1 MRLFR
6 TSSLWA
12 AVAAAVG
19 VFVLLGYFVDFE
31 FIQKIRLLFMQW
43 AALLA
48 AAALLVGLA
57 NLVQVHWRKL
67 SLTDEGWIY
76 SAVLILAFLVTLIL
90 ALSFGPDNTVALF
103 IFENFQLPLEAGL
116 MALLSVTLLVAG
128 FRLVTRRRDAFSIL
142 FLATALL
149 VMIGT
154 GPALGGTEGPVTV
167 VMRDL
172 RAWISQVWSAGG
184 ARGIALGVALG
195 ATTTGLRVLLSADRP
210 YGS

>member
-6 TSSLWA
+6 ISSLWA
-12 AVAAAVG
+12 AVAAAIG
-19 VFVLLGYFVDFE
+19 VFVLLGYFLNFE
-31 FIQKIRLLFMQW
+31 FIQNIRLLFMRW

-76 SAVLILAFLVTLIL
+76 SAVLILALLATLIL
-90 ALSFGPDNTVALF
+90 ALLLGPDDDVALF
-103 IFENFQLPLEAGL
+103 IVENFQLPLEAGL

-128 FRLVTRRRDAFSIL
+128 FRLAARRRDAFSVL

-149 VMIGT
+149 VLVGT
-154 GPALGGTEGPVTV
+154 GPVLGGAEGQVL
-167 VMRDL
+167 RDL
-172 RAWISQVWSAGG
+172 RAWIAQVWSAGG

-195 ATTTGLRVLLSADRP
+195 ATTTGLRVLLGADRP

>member
-6 TSSLWA
+6 VSSLWA
-12 AVAAAVG
+12 AVAAAIG
-19 VFVLLGYFVDFE
+19 AFVLLGYFLDFE
-31 FIQKIRLLFMQW
+31 FIQNIRLLFMRW

-76 SAVLILAFLVTLIL
+76 SAVLILALLATLIL
-90 ALSFGPDNTVALF
+90 ALLLGPDGEVALF
-103 IFENFQLPLEAGL
+103 IVENFQLPLEAGL

-128 FRLVTRRRDAFSIL
+128 FRLAARRRDAFSVL

-149 VMIGT
+149 VLLGT
-154 GPALGGTEGPVTV
+154 GPVLGGAEGQ

-172 RAWISQVWSAGG
+172 RAWIAQVWSAGG

-195 ATTTGLRVLLSADRP
+195 ATTTGLRVLLGADRP

>member
-1 MRLFR
+1 MRLVR
-6 TSSLWA
+6 TSALWA

-19 VFVLLGYFVDFE
+19 VFVLLGYFVDFD
-31 FIQKIRLLFMQW
+31 FIQNIRLLFMRW

-48 AAALLVGLA
+48 AAALLVGLT

-67 SLTDEGWIY
+67 SQTEEGWIY
-76 SAVLILAFLVTLIL
+76 SALLILAFLVTLV
-90 ALSFGPDNTVALF
+90 LSLIFGPDGDISLF
-103 IFENFQLPLEAGL
+103 IFKYFQFPIEAGL

-128 FRLVTRRRDAFSIL
+128 FRLVTRRRDAFSLL
-142 FLATALL
+142 FLGTALV

-154 GPALGGTEGPVTV
+154 GPALLGTQGPITV
-167 VMRDL
+167 GMSEL
-172 RAWISQVWSAGG
+172 RNWIAQVWSAGG

-195 ATTTGLRVLLSADRP
+195 ATTTGLRVLLGADRP

>member
-1 MRLFR
+1 MKLFR
-6 TSSLWA
+6 ISSLWA
-12 AVAAAVG
+12 AVAAAIG
-19 VFVLLGYFVDFE
+19 AFVLLGYFLNIE
-31 FIQKIRLLFMQW
+31 IIQNVRLLFMQW

-76 SAVLILAFLVTLIL
+76 SAVLILALLATLIL
-90 ALSFGPDNTVALF
+90 ALLLGPDDEVALF
-103 IFENFQLPLEAGL
+103 IVGNFQLPLEAGL

-128 FRLVTRRRDAFSIL
+128 FRLAARRRDAFSIL
-142 FLATALL
+142 FLVTALL
-149 VMIGT
+149 VLLGT
-154 GPALGGTEGPVTV
+154 GPALGGAEGQ

-195 ATTTGLRVLLSADRP
+195 ATTTGLRVLLGADRP

>member
-1 MRLFR
+1 MKLFR
-6 TSSLWA
+6 TSALWA

-31 FIQKIRLLFMQW
+31 FIHSIRLLFMRW

-48 AAALLVGLA
+48 AAALLVGLT

-67 SLTDEGWIY
+67 SLTEEGWIY
-76 SAVLILAFLVTLIL
+76 SALLILAFLVTLVLSL
-90 ALSFGPDNTVALF
+90 AFGPDDDVSLF
-103 IFENFQLPLEAGL
+103 IFKYFQFPIEAAL

-128 FRLVTRRRDAFSIL
+128 FRLVTRRRDAFSLL

-154 GPALGGTEGPVTV
+154 GPALVGTQGPITV
-167 VMRDL
+167 NLINL
-172 RAWISQVWSAGG
+172 RIWIAQVWSAGG
-184 ARGIALGVALG
+184 ARGIVLGVALG
-195 ATTTGLRVLLSADRP
+195 ATTTGLRVLLGSDRP

>member
-1 MRLFR
+1 MRLIR
-6 TSSLWA
+6 ISALWA

-31 FIQKIRLLFMQW
+31 FIQNIRLLFMRW

-48 AAALLVGLA
+48 AAALLVGLT

-67 SLTDEGWIY
+67 SLTEEGWVY
-76 SAVLILAFLVTLIL
+76 SALLILAFLVTLVLSL
-90 ALSFGPDNTVALF
+90 AFGPDDDVSLF
-103 IFENFQLPLEAGL
+103 IFKYFQFPIEAGL

-128 FRLVTRRRDAFSIL
+128 FRLATRRRDAFSLL

-154 GPALGGTEGPVTV
+154 GPALVGTQGPITV
-167 VMRDL
+167 NLSNL
-172 RAWISQVWSAGG
+172 RNWIAQVWSAGA
-184 ARGIALGVALG
+184 ARGIVLGVALG
-195 ATTTGLRVLLSADRP
+195 ATTTGLRVLLGADRP

>member
-6 TSSLWA
+6 TSALWA

-19 VFVLLGYFVDFE
+19 VFVLLGYFVDFD
-31 FIQKIRLLFMQW
+31 FIQNIRLLFMQW

-90 ALSFGPDNTVALF
+90 SLVFGPDSDIALF
-103 IFENFQLPLEAGL
+103 IFENFQFPLEAGL

-128 FRLVTRRRDAFSIL
+128 FRLVTRRRDAFSLL

-149 VMIGT
+149 IMFGT
-154 GPALGGTEGPVTV
+154 GPALGGSEGPITV

-172 RAWISQVWSAGG
+172 RAWVSQVWSAGG

-195 ATTTGLRVLLSADRP
+195 ATTTGLRVLLGADRP

>member
-6 TSSLWA
+6 TSALWA

-19 VFVLLGYFVDFE
+19 IFVLLGYFVDFE
-31 FIQKIRLLFMQW
+31 FIQNIRLLFMRW

-48 AAALLVGLA
+48 AAALLVGLT

-67 SLTDEGWIY
+67 SLTEEGWIY
-76 SAVLILAFLVTLIL
+76 SALLIL
-90 ALSFGPDNTVALF
+90 ALLVTLVLSLVFGPDDAVSLY
-103 IFENFQLPLEAGL
+103 IFKYFQFPIEAGL

-128 FRLVTRRRDAFSIL
+128 YRLMIRRRDAFSLL

-154 GPALGGTEGPVTV
+154 GPALVGTQGPITV
-167 VMRDL
+167 NLSNL
-172 RAWISQVWSAGG
+172 RNWIAQVWSAGG
-184 ARGIALGVALG
+184 ARGIVLGVALG
-195 ATTTGLRVLLSADRP
+195 ATTTGLRVLLGADRP

>member
-1 MRLFR
+1 M
-6 TSSLWA
+6 
-12 AVAAAVG
+12 AAAVG
-19 VFVLLGYFVDFE
+19 LFVLLGYFVDFE
-31 FIQKIRLLFMQW
+31 FIQSIRILFMRW

-67 SLTDEGWIY
+67 SLTEEGWIY
-76 SAVLILAFLVTLIL
+76 SALLILAFLVTLV
-90 ALSFGPDNTVALF
+90 LSLVFGPDDEVTLF
-103 IFENFQLPLEAGL
+103 IFKYLQFPIEAGL

-128 FRLVTRRRDAFSIL
+128 FRLVTRRRDAFSLL

-149 VMIGT
+149 VMLGT
-154 GPALGGTEGPVTV
+154 GPALLGTQGPITV
-167 VMRDL
+167 GMSYL
-172 RAWISQVWSAGG
+172 RLSISQVWSAGG

-195 ATTTGLRVLLSADRP
+195 ATTTGLRVLMGADRP

>member
-1 MRLFR
+1 MR
-6 TSSLWA
+6 TSALWA

-19 VFVLLGYFVDFE
+19 VFVLLGYFVEIDF
-31 FIQKIRLLFMQW
+31 ILNIRLLFMRW
-43 AALLA
+43 AGLLA

-57 NLVQVHWRKL
+57 NLAQVHWRKL
-67 SLTDEGWIY
+67 SQTEEGWIY
-76 SAVLILAFLVTLIL
+76 SALLILAFMVTLIL
-90 ALSFGPDNTVALF
+90 ALFFGPDDEVALF
-103 IFENFQLPLEAGL
+103 IFEYFQIPLEAGL

-142 FLATALL
+142 FLFTALL
-149 VMIGT
+149 VMVGT

-167 VMRDL
+167 VMRDM
-172 RAWISQVWSAGG
+172 RAWIAQVWSAGG

-195 ATTTGLRVLLSADRP
+195 ATTTGLRVLLGADRP

>member
-6 TSSLWA
+6 ISSLWA
-12 AVAAAVG
+12 AVAAAIG
-19 VFVLLGYFVDFE
+19 VFVLLGYFLNFE
-31 FIQKIRLLFMQW
+31 FIQNIRLLFMRW

-76 SAVLILAFLVTLIL
+76 SAVLILALLATLIL
-90 ALSFGPDNTVALF
+90 ALLLGPDDDVALF
-103 IFENFQLPLEAGL
+103 IVENFQLPLEAGL

-128 FRLVTRRRDAFSIL
+128 FRLAARRQDAFSVL

-149 VMIGT
+149 VLVGT
-154 GPALGGTEGPVTV
+154 GPVLGGAEGQVL
-167 VMRDL
+167 RDL
-172 RAWISQVWSAGG
+172 RAWIAQVWSAGG

-195 ATTTGLRVLLSADRP
+195 ATTTGLRVLLGADRP

>member
-1 MRLFR
+1 MKLFR
-6 TSSLWA
+6 TSALWA

-19 VFVLLGYFVDFE
+19 VFVLLGYFVDFD
-31 FIQKIRLLFMQW
+31 FIQNIRLLFMRW

-48 AAALLVGLA
+48 AAALLVGLT

-67 SLTDEGWIY
+67 SLTEEGWIY
-76 SAVLILAFLVTLIL
+76 SALLILAFMVTLVLSL
-90 ALSFGPDNTVALF
+90 AFGPDDEVSLF
-103 IFENFQLPLEAGL
+103 IFRYFQFPIEAGL

-128 FRLVTRRRDAFSIL
+128 FRLVTRRRDAFSLL
-142 FLATALL
+142 FLATALF

-154 GPALGGTEGPVTV
+154 GPALGGTEGPITV
-167 VMRDL
+167 VMRDM

-195 ATTTGLRVLLSADRP
+195 ATTTGLRVLLGADRP

>member
-6 TSSLWA
+6 TSALWA

-19 VFVLLGYFVDFE
+19 LFVLLGYFVDFE
-31 FIQKIRLLFMQW
+31 FIQSIRILFMRW

-67 SLTDEGWIY
+67 SLTEEGWIY
-76 SAVLILAFLVTLIL
+76 SALLILAFLVTLV
-90 ALSFGPDNTVALF
+90 LSLVFGPDDEVTLF
-103 IFENFQLPLEAGL
+103 IFNYLQFPIEAGL

-128 FRLVTRRRDAFSIL
+128 FRLVTRRRDAFSLL

-149 VMIGT
+149 VMLGT
-154 GPALGGTEGPVTV
+154 GPALLGTQGPITV
-167 VMRDL
+167 GMSYL
-172 RAWISQVWSAGG
+172 RLSISQVWSAGG

-195 ATTTGLRVLLSADRP
+195 ATTTGLRVLMGADRP

>member
-6 TSSLWA
+6 ISSLWA
-12 AVAAAVG
+12 AVAAAIG
-19 VFVLLGYFVDFE
+19 AFVLLGYFLNFE
-31 FIQKIRLLFMQW
+31 FIQNIRLLFMRW

-76 SAVLILAFLVTLIL
+76 SAVLILALLATLIL
-90 ALSFGPDNTVALF
+90 ALLLGPDDEVALF
-103 IFENFQLPLEAGL
+103 IVENFQLPLEAGL

-128 FRLVTRRRDAFSIL
+128 FRLAARRRDAFSVL

-149 VMIGT
+149 VLLGT
-154 GPALGGTEGPVTV
+154 GPVLGGAEGQVL
-167 VMRDL
+167 RDL
-172 RAWISQVWSAGG
+172 RAWIAQVWSAGG

-195 ATTTGLRVLLSADRP
+195 ATTTGLRVLLGADRP

>member
-6 TSSLWA
+6 ISSLWA
-12 AVAAAVG
+12 AVAAAIG
-19 VFVLLGYFVDFE
+19 VFVLLGYFLNFE
-31 FIQKIRLLFMQW
+31 FIQNIRLLFMRW

-76 SAVLILAFLVTLIL
+76 SAVLILALLATLIL
-90 ALSFGPDNTVALF
+90 ALLLGPDDEVALF
-103 IFENFQLPLEAGL
+103 IVENFQLPLEAGL

-128 FRLVTRRRDAFSIL
+128 FRLAARRRDAFSVL

-149 VMIGT
+149 VLVGT
-154 GPALGGTEGPVTV
+154 GPVLGGAEGQVL
-167 VMRDL
+167 RDL
-172 RAWISQVWSAGG
+172 RAWIAQVWSAGG

-195 ATTTGLRVLLSADRP
+195 ATTTGLRVLLGADRP

>member
-6 TSSLWA
+6 TSALWA

-19 VFVLLGYFVDFE
+19 IFVLLGYFTNFDI
-31 FIQKIRLLFMQW
+31 IQNIRLLFMQW

-67 SLTDEGWIY
+67 SLAEEGWIY
-76 SAVLILAFLVTLIL
+76 SAVLILALLVTLIL
-90 ALSFGPDNTVALF
+90 ALSFGPDSTVALF
-103 IFENFQLPLEAGL
+103 IFEHFQLPLEAGL

-128 FRLVTRRRDAFSIL
+128 FRLVTRRRDAFGIL

-154 GPALGGTEGPVTV
+154 GPALGGSEGPVTV
-167 VMRDL
+167 IMRDL

-184 ARGIALGVALG
+184 ARGIAIGVALG
-195 ATTTGLRVLLSADRP
+195 ATTTGLRVLLGADRP

>member
-1 MRLFR
+1 MKLFR
-6 TSSLWA
+6 LSSLWA
-12 AVAAAVG
+12 AVAAAIG
-19 VFVLLGYFVDFE
+19 AFVLLGYFLNLEIV
-31 FIQKIRLLFMQW
+31 QNIRLLFMQW

-76 SAVLILAFLVTLIL
+76 SAVLILALLATLIL
-90 ALSFGPDNTVALF
+90 ALLMGPDDEVALF
-103 IFENFQLPLEAGL
+103 IVANFQLPLEAGL

-128 FRLVTRRRDAFSIL
+128 FRLAARRRDAFSIL

-149 VMIGT
+149 VLLGT
-154 GPALGGTEGPVTV
+154 GPALGGAEGQ

-195 ATTTGLRVLLSADRP
+195 ATTTGLRVLLGADRP

>member
-1 MRLFR
+1 LRLFR
-6 TSSLWA
+6 ISALWA
-12 AVAAAVG
+12 AIAAAVG
-19 VFVLLGYFVDFE
+19 VFVLLGYFVNID
-31 FIQKIRLLFMQW
+31 FIQNIRLLFMRW

-67 SLTDEGWIY
+67 SLTEEGWIY

-90 ALSFGPDNTVALF
+90 ALSFGPDNPVALF
-103 IFENFQLPLEAGL
+103 IFEYFQLPLEAGL
-116 MALLSVTLLVAG
+116 MALLSVILLVAG

-149 VMIGT
+149 VMFGT
-154 GPALGGTEGPVTV
+154 GPAVTEGPVTV

-195 ATTTGLRVLLSADRP
+195 ATTTGLRVLLGADRP

>member
-6 TSSLWA
+6 TSALWA
-12 AVAAAVG
+12 AVAAAIG
-19 VFVLLGYFVDFE
+19 VFVLLGYFVDFD
-31 FIQKIRLLFMQW
+31 FIQNIRLLFMQW

-76 SAVLILAFLVTLIL
+76 SALLILAFLVTLIL
-90 ALSFGPDNTVALF
+90 SLVFGPDSDIALF
-103 IFENFQLPLEAGL
+103 IFKNFQFPLEAGL
-116 MALLSVTLLVAG
+116 MALLSVTLLLAG
-128 FRLVTRRRDAFSIL
+128 FRIVTRRRDAFSLL
-142 FLATALL
+142 FLATAIL
-149 VMIGT
+149 VMLGT

-167 VMRDL
+167 VLRDM

-195 ATTTGLRVLLSADRP
+195 ATTTGLRVLLGADRP